1 MVNVGPSHA
10 AVAVDASE
18 ARKRNISEEVFE
30 LRDKKDS
37 TVVIGGEAPVRT
49 FTSSSSN
56 HERED
61 TYVSKR
67 QVMRDIFAKYL
78 KFIGPGLMVS
88 VAYIDPG
95 NYSTA
100 VDAGASNQFSLLCII
115 LLSNFIAIFL
125 QCLCIK
131 LGSVTGLDLSR
142 ACREYLPRGSTGHCI
157 SLQNVPL

>member
-1 MVNVGPSHA
+1 MLQLLWMLAEPA
-10 AVAVDASE
+10 
-18 ARKRNISEEVFE
+18 KRNISEEVFE

-37 TVVIGGEAPVRT
+37 TVVIGGGKVTDSRLLPVALVT
-49 FTSSSSN
+49 MK
-56 HERED
+56 EED

-78 KFIGPGLMVS
+78 KFIGPRLMVS

-131 LGSVTGLDLSR
+131 LGSVTGLDL
-142 ACREYLPRGSTGHCI
+142 REFPGVFYHGGSTGHCI